1 MPSTNGAPFIPHSKR
16 VKMLMICMKEAL
28 MQEPYEIFTP
38 AEGVRVVA
46 CRTER
51 FKTGQLSVQ
60 LVLPLVGDVSAFSL
74 LPYLLSRA

>member
-1 MPSTNGAPFIPHSKR
+1 
-16 VKMLMICMKEAL
+16 

-74 LPYLLSRA
+74 LPYLLSRTCRDYPDDVSFNRRP